1 LSTQAAAH
9 EPDGLEVVGVGV
21 GVGVGEPPPLPPP
34 LLPPT
39 VNGWNAC
46 VKAPFDWLTPL
57 QVDDA

>member
-34 LLPPT
+34 LT
-39 VNGWNAC
+39 KARVKNC
-46 VKAPFDWLTPL
+46 VP
-57 QVDDA
+57 